1 MRWRRARYQRK
12 KVRVQMKDTPGFEQ
26 PDQSQNDDARSPLW
40 TRSRAVKLWDLVSQL
55 SYWTP
60 ACEGK
65 RRSPIHGSL
74 QHAFCFRVLT
84 FEGALFSSPH
94 QEIIC
99 YFDGLLVLFLC
110 FILENYQRNFIIAE
124 RKVIKTG
131 DV

>member
-1 MRWRRARYQRK
+1 MWKWTQSCQEMRWKRARYQRK

-26 PDQSQNDDARSPLW
+26 PDQSQNDDSRSPLW

-84 FEGALFSSPH
+84 FEGALFSSPPSRDH
-94 QEIIC
+94 
-99 YFDGLLVLFLC
+99 LLLRWTACPVFM
-110 FILENYQRNFIIAE
+110 FHP
-124 RKVIKTG
+124 RKLSTQFHYS
-131 DV
+131 